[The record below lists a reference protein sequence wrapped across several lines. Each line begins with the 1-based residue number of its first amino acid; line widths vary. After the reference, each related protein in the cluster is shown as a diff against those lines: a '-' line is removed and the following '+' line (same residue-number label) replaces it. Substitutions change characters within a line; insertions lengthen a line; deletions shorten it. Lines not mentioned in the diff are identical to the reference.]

1 MTQTAESLKRQI
13 ESAGDLKS
21 VVRTMK
27 TLAAVSIV
35 QYEAAVTS
43 LGGYDRAVELGLTGL
58 LRQFKGLSGDGE
70 RPAAGARTG
79 AVVFGSDQGMVGQ
92 FNDVLAATVTK
103 ALEAHKQKARVWAVG
118 ERVHSRLAGNDLALE
133 PPYRVPDSVGGVAP
147 LIGRVLLDVQEAR
160 RTDGVHEVLVFHN
173 QPMDGG
179 AYVPTTR
186 RLLPFDRE
194 WVGEVRAREWPTNRL
209 PEVMQEE
216 RAMLSALVGE
226 YLFVSM
232 FKACA
237 ESLASENA
245 GRLAAMQRAERN
257 IDELLADLRGRFNQ
271 NRQTK
276 ITEELFDVIAG
287 FECMAKEKRTVAG

>member
-13 ESAGDLKS
+13 KSAGDLKS

-27 TLAAVSIV
+27 TLAAVSIA
-35 QYEAAVTS
+35 QYEAAVRS
-43 LGGYDRAVELGLTGL
+43 LGDYDRAVELGLTGL
-58 LRQFKGLSGDGE
+58 LMQFEDLSGDGE

-103 ALEAHKQKARVWAVG
+103 ALEACKQNARVWAVG
-118 ERVHSRLAGNDLALE
+118 ERVHSRLAGNDLTLD

-147 LIGRVLLDVQEAR
+147 LIGRVLLDVQKAR

-179 AYVPTTR
+179 AYAPTTR

-194 WVGEVRAREWPTNRL
+194 WVSEVRARKWPTNRL
-209 PEVMQEE
+209 PEVVQEE

-257 IDELLADLRGRFNQ
+257 IDDLLADLQGRFNQ
-271 NRQTK
+271 NRQTA

-287 FECMAKEKRTVAG
+287 FECMAKEKRPVAG